1 MPTKQHQQQQKR
13 KYHDTNNNRAFPQYV
28 TASESCSSQ
37 GIPLRHG
44 LHFFRFSSFISSV
57 FAVQFFDPGASL
69 TGTGMPGDL
78 TAKAS
83 GRINSGANSA

>member
-13 KYHDTNNNRAFPQYV
+13 KYHHTNNNRAFPQYV